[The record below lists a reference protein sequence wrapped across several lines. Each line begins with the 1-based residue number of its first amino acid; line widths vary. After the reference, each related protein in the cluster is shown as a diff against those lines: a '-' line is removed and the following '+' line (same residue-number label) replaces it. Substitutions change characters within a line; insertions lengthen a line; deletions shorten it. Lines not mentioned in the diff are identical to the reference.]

1 MENVSQPNKI
11 WQAVKRDYRLYLA
24 AFFIVV
30 IAELI
35 GTKKI
40 QLGSGLIVIY
50 PMLFAIV
57 IGIVLGRDVLGF
69 FKEKESKKASSLV
82 LVAITP
88 FMAKIGVLAGSN
100 LPQLVDVGPAL
111 AFQELG
117 HVGTIFLALPIALML
132 GIKKEAIGAT
142 SSTNRDKDYGL
153 ICHLYGADS
162 PEARG
167 SLSIYIIGFLIGTVY
182 IGFLASSV
190 AALNI
195 FNPLALGMACG
206 IGSGVMMAACS
217 GTLATIYSQHS
228 DQIIMLAG
236 ASDMLAAI
244 TGIYFTLFISLPL
257 TKKIYYW
264 LEPRISPKHTRAAVQ
279 RNITSEKGK
288 DTKVGG

>member
-1 MENVSQPNKI
+1 VKNTEQHPSIWENIKEN
-11 WQAVKRDYRLYLA
+11 YRLYLA
-24 AFFIVV
+24 ALVIVL

-35 GTKKI
+35 GMKKI
-40 QLGSGLIVIY
+40 QVGSALIIIY

-57 IGIVLGRDVLGF
+57 ISVLLGRDIFGF

-100 LPQLVDVGPAL
+100 LPKLVDVGPAL

-117 HVGTIFLALPIALML
+117 HVGTILLALPVAIML

-142 SSTNRDKDYGL
+142 SSTCRDKDYGL

-167 SLSIYIIGFLIGTVY
+167 ALSIYIIGFLIGTIY
-182 IGFLASSV
+182 IGFLVSIV
-190 AALNI
+190 AATGI
-195 FNPLALGMACG
+195 FHPLALAMASG
-206 IGSGVMMAACS
+206 IGSGVMMAAAAS
-217 GTLATIYSQHS
+217 TLATIYPEYA

-244 TGIYFTLFISLPL
+244 VGIYFTLFISLPI
-257 TKKIYYW
+257 TKKMYYW
-264 LEPRISPKHTRAAVQ
+264 LEPKISPKHTRGA
-279 RNITSEKGK
+279 EKIK
-288 DTKVGG
+288 TMKVSG

>member
-1 MENVSQPNKI
+1 VKNTEQHPSIWENIKEN
-11 WQAVKRDYRLYLA
+11 YRLYLA
-24 AFFIVV
+24 ALVIVL

-35 GTKKI
+35 GMKKI
-40 QLGSGLIVIY
+40 QVGSALIIIY

-57 IGIVLGRDVLGF
+57 ISVLLGRDIFGF
-69 FKEKESKKASSLV
+69 FKEKEAKTASSIV

-100 LPQLVDVGPAL
+100 LPKLVDVGPAL

-117 HVGTIFLALPIALML
+117 HVGTILLALPVAIML

-142 SSTNRDKDYGL
+142 SSTCRDKDYGL

-167 SLSIYIIGFLIGTVY
+167 ALSIYIIGFLIGTIY
-182 IGFLASSV
+182 IGFLVSIV
-190 AALNI
+190 AATGI
-195 FNPLALGMACG
+195 FHPLALAMASG
-206 IGSGVMMAACS
+206 IGSGVMMAAAAS
-217 GTLATIYSQHS
+217 TLATIYPEYG

-244 TGIYFTLFISLPL
+244 VGIYFTLFISLPI
-257 TKKIYYW
+257 TKKMYDW
-264 LEPRISPKHTRAAVQ
+264 LEPKISPKHTRGE
-279 RNITSEKGK
+279 EKIK
-288 DTKVGG
+288 TMKVSG

>member
-1 MENVSQPNKI
+1 VKNTEQHPSIWENIKEN
-11 WQAVKRDYRLYLA
+11 YRLYLA
-24 AFFIVV
+24 ALVIVL

-35 GTKKI
+35 GMKKI
-40 QLGSGLIVIY
+40 QVGSALIIIY

-57 IGIVLGRDVLGF
+57 ISVLLGRDIFGF

-100 LPQLVDVGPAL
+100 LPKLVDVGPAL

-117 HVGTIFLALPIALML
+117 HVGTILLALPVAIML

-142 SSTNRDKDYGL
+142 SSTCRDKDYGL

-167 SLSIYIIGFLIGTVY
+167 ALSIYIIGFLIGTIY
-182 IGFLASSV
+182 IGFLVSIV
-190 AALNI
+190 AATGI
-195 FNPLALGMACG
+195 FHPLALAMASG
-206 IGSGVMMAACS
+206 IGSGVMMAAAAS
-217 GTLATIYSQHS
+217 TLATIYPEYG

-244 TGIYFTLFISLPL
+244 VGIYFTLFISLPI
-257 TKKIYYW
+257 TKKMYNW
-264 LEPRISPKHTRAAVQ
+264 LEPKISPKHTRGA
-279 RNITSEKGK
+279 EKIK
-288 DTKVGG
+288 TMKVSG

>member
-1 MENVSQPNKI
+1 MKNTEQHPSLWKNIKEN
-11 WQAVKRDYRLYLA
+11 YRLYLA
-24 AFFIVV
+24 ALVIVL

-35 GTKKI
+35 GMKKI
-40 QLGSGLIVIY
+40 QVGSALIIIY

-57 IGIVLGRDVLGF
+57 ISVLLGRDILGF

-100 LPQLVDVGPAL
+100 LPKLVDVGPAL

-117 HVGTIFLALPIALML
+117 HVGTIFLALPVALML

-142 SSTNRDKDYGL
+142 SSTCRDKDYGL

-167 SLSIYIIGFLIGTVY
+167 ALSIYIIGFLIGTIY
-182 IGFLASSV
+182 IGFLASIV
-190 AALNI
+190 AATDI
-195 FNPLALGMACG
+195 FHPLALAMACG
-206 IGSGVMMAACS
+206 IGSGVMMAAAS
-217 GTLATIYSQHS
+217 STLATIYPEYA

-244 TGIYFTLFISLPL
+244 VGIYFTLFISLPI
-257 TKKIYYW
+257 TKKMYYW
-264 LEPRISPKHTRAAVQ
+264 LEPRISPKHTRGAEQ
-279 RNITSEKGK
+279 IKTM
-288 DTKVGG
+288 KVSG

>member
-1 MENVSQPNKI
+1 VKNTEQHPSIWENIKEN
-11 WQAVKRDYRLYLA
+11 YRLYLA
-24 AFFIVV
+24 ALVIVL

-35 GTKKI
+35 GMKKI
-40 QLGSGLIVIY
+40 QVGSALIIIY

-57 IGIVLGRDVLGF
+57 ISVLLGRDIFGF
-69 FKEKESKKASSLV
+69 FKEKEAKKASSIV

-100 LPQLVDVGPAL
+100 LPKLVDVGPAL

-117 HVGTIFLALPIALML
+117 HVGTILLALPVAIML

-142 SSTNRDKDYGL
+142 SSTCRDKDYGL

-167 SLSIYIIGFLIGTVY
+167 ALSIYIIGFLIGTIY
-182 IGFLASSV
+182 IGFLVSIV
-190 AALNI
+190 AATGI
-195 FNPLALGMACG
+195 FHPLALAMASG
-206 IGSGVMMAACS
+206 IGSGVMMAAAAS
-217 GTLATIYSQHS
+217 TLATIYPEYG

-244 TGIYFTLFISLPL
+244 VGIYFTLFISLPI
-257 TKKIYYW
+257 TKKMYYW
-264 LEPRISPKHTRAAVQ
+264 LEPKISPKHTRGA
-279 RNITSEKGK
+279 EKIK
-288 DTKVGG
+288 TMKVSG

>member
-1 MENVSQPNKI
+1 VKNTEQHPSIWENIKEN
-11 WQAVKRDYRLYLA
+11 YRLYLA
-24 AFFIVV
+24 ALVIVL

-35 GTKKI
+35 GMKKI
-40 QLGSGLIVIY
+40 QVGSALIIIY

-57 IGIVLGRDVLGF
+57 ISVLLGRDIFGF

-100 LPQLVDVGPAL
+100 LPKLVDVGPAL

-117 HVGTIFLALPIALML
+117 HVGTILLALPVAIML
-132 GIKKEAIGAT
+132 GIKKESIGAT
-142 SSTNRDKDYGL
+142 SSTCRDKDYGL

-167 SLSIYIIGFLIGTVY
+167 ALSIYIIGFLIGTIY
-182 IGFLASSV
+182 IGFLVSIV
-190 AALNI
+190 AATGI
-195 FNPLALGMACG
+195 FHPLALAMASG
-206 IGSGVMMAACS
+206 IGSGVMMAAAAS
-217 GTLATIYSQHS
+217 TLATIYPEYA

-244 TGIYFTLFISLPL
+244 VGIYFTLFISLPI
-257 TKKIYYW
+257 TKKMYYW
-264 LEPRISPKHTRAAVQ
+264 LEPKISPKHTRGA
-279 RNITSEKGK
+279 EKIK
-288 DTKVGG
+288 TMKVSG

>member
-1 MENVSQPNKI
+1 VKNTEQRPSIWENIKEN
-11 WQAVKRDYRLYLA
+11 YRLYLA
-24 AFFIVV
+24 ALVIVL

-35 GTKKI
+35 GMKKI
-40 QLGSGLIVIY
+40 QVGSALIIIY

-57 IGIVLGRDVLGF
+57 ISVLLGRDIFGF
-69 FKEKESKKASSLV
+69 FKEKESKKASSIV

-100 LPQLVDVGPAL
+100 LPKLVDVGPAL

-117 HVGTIFLALPIALML
+117 HVGTILLALPVAIML

-142 SSTNRDKDYGL
+142 SSTCRDKDYGL

-167 SLSIYIIGFLIGTVY
+167 ALSIYIIGFLIGTIY
-182 IGFLASSV
+182 IGFLASIV
-190 AALNI
+190 AATGI
-195 FNPLALGMACG
+195 FHPLALAMASG
-206 IGSGVMMAACS
+206 IGSGVMMAAAAS
-217 GTLATIYSQHS
+217 TLATIYPEYA

-244 TGIYFTLFISLPL
+244 VGIYFTLFISLPI
-257 TKKIYYW
+257 TKKMYYW
-264 LEPRISPKHTRAAVQ
+264 LEPRISPKHTRG
-279 RNITSEKGK
+279 TEKIK
-288 DTKVGG
+288 TMKVSG

>member
-1 MENVSQPNKI
+1 VKNTEQHPSIWENIKEN
-11 WQAVKRDYRLYLA
+11 YRLYLA
-24 AFFIVV
+24 ALVIVL

-35 GTKKI
+35 GMKKI
-40 QLGSGLIVIY
+40 QVGSALIIIY

-57 IGIVLGRDVLGF
+57 ISVLLGRDIFGF
-69 FKEKESKKASSLV
+69 FKEKEAKKASSIV

-100 LPQLVDVGPAL
+100 LPKLVDVGPAL

-117 HVGTIFLALPIALML
+117 HVGTILLALPVAIML

-142 SSTNRDKDYGL
+142 SSTCRDKDYGL

-167 SLSIYIIGFLIGTVY
+167 ALSIYIIGFLIGTIY
-182 IGFLASSV
+182 IGFLVSIV
-190 AALNI
+190 AATGI
-195 FNPLALGMACG
+195 FHPLALAMASG
-206 IGSGVMMAACS
+206 IGSGVMMAAAAS
-217 GTLATIYSQHS
+217 TLATIYPEYA

-244 TGIYFTLFISLPL
+244 VGIYFTLFISLPI
-257 TKKIYYW
+257 TKKMYDW
-264 LEPRISPKHTRAAVQ
+264 LEPKISPKHTRGA
-279 RNITSEKGK
+279 EKIK
-288 DTKVGG
+288 TMKVSG

>member
-1 MENVSQPNKI
+1 MKNTEQHPSIWENIKEN
-11 WQAVKRDYRLYLA
+11 YHLYLA
-24 AFFIVV
+24 ALVIVL

-35 GTKKI
+35 GMKKI
-40 QLGSGLIVIY
+40 QVGSALIIIY

-57 IGIVLGRDVLGF
+57 ISVLLGRDIFGF

-100 LPQLVDVGPAL
+100 LPKLVDVGPAL

-117 HVGTIFLALPIALML
+117 HVGTILLALPVAIML

-142 SSTNRDKDYGL
+142 SSTCRDKDYGL

-167 SLSIYIIGFLIGTVY
+167 ALSIYIIGFLIGTIY
-182 IGFLASSV
+182 IGFLASIV
-190 AALNI
+190 AATGI
-195 FNPLALGMACG
+195 FHPLALAMASG
-206 IGSGVMMAACS
+206 IGSGVMMVAAAS
-217 GTLATIYSQHS
+217 TLATIYPEYG
-228 DQIIMLAG
+228 DQIVMLAG

-244 TGIYFTLFISLPL
+244 VGIYFTLFISLPI
-257 TKKIYYW
+257 TKKMYYW
-264 LEPRISPKHTRAAVQ
+264 LEPKISPKHTRG
-279 RNITSEKGK
+279 TEKIK
-288 DTKVGG
+288 TMKVSG

>member
-1 MENVSQPNKI
+1 MKNTEQHPSIWENIKEN
-11 WQAVKRDYRLYLA
+11 YRLYLA
-24 AFFIVV
+24 ALVIVL

-35 GTKKI
+35 GMKKI
-40 QLGSGLIVIY
+40 QVGSALIIIY

-57 IGIVLGRDVLGF
+57 ISVLLGRDIFGF

-100 LPQLVDVGPAL
+100 LPKLVDVGPAL

-117 HVGTIFLALPIALML
+117 HVGTILLALPVAIML

-142 SSTNRDKDYGL
+142 SSTCRDKDYGL

-167 SLSIYIIGFLIGTVY
+167 ALSIYIIGFLIGTIY
-182 IGFLASSV
+182 IGFLVSIV
-190 AALNI
+190 AATGI
-195 FNPLALGMACG
+195 FHPLALAMASG
-206 IGSGVMMAACS
+206 IGSGVMMAAAAS
-217 GTLATIYSQHS
+217 TLATIYPEYA

-244 TGIYFTLFISLPL
+244 VGIYFTLFISLPI
-257 TKKIYYW
+257 TKKMYYW
-264 LEPRISPKHTRAAVQ
+264 LEPKISPKHTRGA
-279 RNITSEKGK
+279 EKIK
-288 DTKVGG
+288 TMKVSG

>member
-1 MENVSQPNKI
+1 VKNTEQHPSIWENIKEN
-11 WQAVKRDYRLYLA
+11 YRLYLA
-24 AFFIVV
+24 ALVIVL

-35 GTKKI
+35 GMKKI
-40 QLGSGLIVIY
+40 QVGSALIIIY

-57 IGIVLGRDVLGF
+57 ISVLLGRDIFGF
-69 FKEKESKKASSLV
+69 FKEKEAKKASSIV

-100 LPQLVDVGPAL
+100 LPKLVDVGPAL

-117 HVGTIFLALPIALML
+117 HVGTILLALPVAIML

-142 SSTNRDKDYGL
+142 SSTCRDKDYGL

-167 SLSIYIIGFLIGTVY
+167 ALSIYIIGFLIGTIY
-182 IGFLASSV
+182 IGFLVSIV
-190 AALNI
+190 AATGI
-195 FNPLALGMACG
+195 FHPLALAMASG
-206 IGSGVMMAACS
+206 IGSGVMMAAAAS
-217 GTLATIYSQHS
+217 TLATIYPEYG

-244 TGIYFTLFISLPL
+244 VGIYFTLFISLPI
-257 TKKIYYW
+257 TKKMYDW
-264 LEPRISPKHTRAAVQ
+264 LEPKISPKHTRGA
-279 RNITSEKGK
+279 EKIK
-288 DTKVGG
+288 TMKVSG

>member
-1 MENVSQPNKI
+1 MKNTEQHPSIWENIKEN
-11 WQAVKRDYRLYLA
+11 YRLYLA
-24 AFFIVV
+24 ALVIVL

-35 GTKKI
+35 GMKKI
-40 QLGSGLIVIY
+40 QVGSALIIIY

-57 IGIVLGRDVLGF
+57 ISVLLGRDIFGF

-100 LPQLVDVGPAL
+100 LPKLVDVGPAL

-117 HVGTIFLALPIALML
+117 HVGTILLALPVAIML

-142 SSTNRDKDYGL
+142 SSTCRDKDYGL

-167 SLSIYIIGFLIGTVY
+167 ALSIYIIGFLIGTIY
-182 IGFLASSV
+182 IGFLVSIV
-190 AALNI
+190 AATGI
-195 FNPLALGMACG
+195 FHPLALAMASG
-206 IGSGVMMAACS
+206 IGSGVMMAAAAS
-217 GTLATIYSQHS
+217 TLATIYPEYA

-244 TGIYFTLFISLPL
+244 VGIYFTLFISLPI
-257 TKKIYYW
+257 TKKMYDW
-264 LEPRISPKHTRAAVQ
+264 LEPKISPKHTRSA
-279 RNITSEKGK
+279 EKIK
-288 DTKVGG
+288 TMKVSG